1 MPTLSERTKNLTCP
15 VTNCSKTNLLTKSG
29 DRDDRCKYYTKTTV
43 TKDTVELCATETYQ
57 KYESNNKYQGF
68 SYNETSKECNLFDKC
83 YKNGRVNSQSISS
96 LKQDSDNSNIK
107 HYRLKE
113 AIEDEPYINSFKS
126 VTSDNCNYEGVK
138 IYSEGIIQSIDSCS
152 EKCYNNEVTN
162 GQKCDGFSFD
172 DTNDVCRLFTKCYNS
187 TKRRYSKIPT
197 NTSDSFY
204 RKNGSDTEEPIMR
217 SFEIEEDYLAPF
229 DTIIPNNTR
238 GCHYKEKKNKITN
251 NKEECANYCI
261 EEHNKD
267 NTFKCDAFAYNK
279 SKKECHIFSKC
290 LLDSD
295 YYDSYGGINNDSSIN
310 GIFKDNNF
318 EYYRELS
325 SIEKF
330 RNY

>member
-1 MPTLSERTKNLTCP
+1 MLFVQLIVLKKNKKRQMIELYIGCITECGIDGATNVTSVRNILREGNSSNSDSSLIPQEKGASCSTLSERTTNLTCP

-162 GQKCDGFSFD
+162 GQNVMDFF
-172 DTNDVCRLFTKCYNS
+172 LM
-187 TKRRYSKIPT
+187 IPMM
-197 NTSDSFY
+197 Y
-204 RKNGSDTEEPIMR
+204 V
-217 SFEIEEDYLAPF
+217 DYLQSV
-229 DTIIPNNTR
+229 TIVQ
-238 GCHYKEKKNKITN
+238 KEDIQKFQQIHQIHFIERMVLILKN
-251 NKEECANYCI
+251 
-261 EEHNKD
+261 
-267 NTFKCDAFAYNK
+267 
-279 SKKECHIFSKC
+279 
-290 LLDSD
+290 LL
-295 YYDSYGGINNDSSIN
+295 
-310 GIFKDNNF
+310 
-318 EYYRELS
+318 
-325 SIEKF
+325 
-330 RNY
+330 